1 MALWS
6 DPRFSDAE
14 TRNQDQRTEDPF
26 DKAGIGP
33 GFMMFAGAAFGVVL
47 LGTIIGLGHPEHPTT
62 LSDRSL
68 DRPAQSQPAQPTQHA
83 PRVPTNE

>member
-6 DPRFSDAE
+6 DPRFSGTE
-14 TRNQDQRTEDPF
+14 TRNEDQRKEDLF
-26 DKAGIGP
+26 EKAGIGP
-33 GFMMFAGAAFGVVL
+33 GFMMFAGAVFGLVV
-47 LGTIIGLGHPEHPTT
+47 LGTIIGLGHPEHPTI

-68 DRPAQSQPAQPTQHA
+68 DRPVQSQPAHPA